1 MIGVFH
7 LCQRRLNNVSF
18 NDVGRLI
25 NVFQT
30 PKGNRD
36 GKDFGGQD
44 KIQVLGAVTLQNGEV
59 KNQLIDLTC
68 HDVSSFEPY
77 VNEISFPVGV
87 VALAKNQAVFSSY
100 RRSQTG
106 VWRWAKVQYSDT
118 ALLCITCTQE
128 FIFHDYAGLDNRPYS
143 MRSLA

>member
-1 MIGVFH
+1 MSLITM
-7 LCQRRLNNVSF
+7 S
-18 NDVGRLI
+18 GRLI

-77 VNEISFPVGV
+77 VNEEISFPVGV
-87 VALAKNQAVFSSY
+87 VALAKNQAVFFIPKGAKPDFGGG
-100 RRSQTG
+100 RSA
-106 VWRWAKVQYSDT
+106 V
-118 ALLCITCTQE
+118 
-128 FIFHDYAGLDNRPYS
+128 
-143 MRSLA
+143 